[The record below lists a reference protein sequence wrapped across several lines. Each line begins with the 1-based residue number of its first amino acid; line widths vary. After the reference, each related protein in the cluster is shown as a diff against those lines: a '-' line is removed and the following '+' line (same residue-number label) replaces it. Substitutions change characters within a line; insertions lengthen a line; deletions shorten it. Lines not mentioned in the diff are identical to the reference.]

1 MRDAD
6 IEYAEFVKENTDSD
20 GTFAAYY
27 GHLNPTAVLAGRQ
40 MFYGGD
46 LWMGS
51 HGYSAVAS
59 ERKEILEDLYSAS
72 STGEARRIAEENS
85 IEYIVLSNNELSNF
99 DVNSSAIDGLEE
111 IYNDNGFRLYRVD

>member
-1 MRDAD
+1 MAASIIRD
-6 IEYAEFVKENTDSD
+6 ICIRRSRTRISIRRVVKENTDSD

-72 STGEARRIAEENS
+72 STDER
-85 IEYIVLSNNELSNF
+85 
-99 DVNSSAIDGLEE
+99 DGSP
-111 IYNDNGFRLYRVD
+111 RKTV